1 MDEKLIFLWVI
12 NFIVWIILFI
22 ERKKIT
28 VYTTFDCSSPGSN
41 KGLTLYY
48 NTIKYQKAEKYADL
62 SVLPLTYIST
72 LYLISNFSIIVSVIV
87 MIVRLFKNLED
98 KLFSV
103 GNILYY
109 VFFVSLLLVAF
120 LIFIV
125 EKRRNKNLIEKYEF
139 TEQIKKENCKRNID
153 TSNFTSFLSN
163 ITFVII
169 FWLVVVSRL

>member
-1 MDEKLIFLWVI
+1 
-12 NFIVWIILFI
+12 
-22 ERKKIT
+22 
-28 VYTTFDCSSPGSN
+28 
-41 KGLTLYY
+41 
-48 NTIKYQKAEKYADL
+48 
-62 SVLPLTYIST
+62 
-72 LYLISNFSIIVSVIV
+72 

-109 VFFVSLLLVAF
+109 VFLVSLLLVAF